1 MSSTNDSKPSRS
13 EILLAF
19 FESEI
24 YPSIQQ
30 SVAGITNGLVARL
43 ITHEAEKV
51 IRKEAAAYALGKAP
65 EIQAKLDQWFKDHLD
80 GAIEK
85 VGQETL
91 QKVTA
96 EMQARVLG
104 RKS

>member
-30 SVAGITNGLVARL
+30 AVSGVTNGMVF
-43 ITHEAEKV
+43 KG
-51 IRKEAAAYALGKAP
+51 LGKVL
-65 EIQAKLDQWFKDHLD
+65 I
-80 GAIEK
+80 GAH
-85 VGQETL
+85 
-91 QKVTA
+91 A
-96 EMQARVLG
+96 
-104 RKS
+104 